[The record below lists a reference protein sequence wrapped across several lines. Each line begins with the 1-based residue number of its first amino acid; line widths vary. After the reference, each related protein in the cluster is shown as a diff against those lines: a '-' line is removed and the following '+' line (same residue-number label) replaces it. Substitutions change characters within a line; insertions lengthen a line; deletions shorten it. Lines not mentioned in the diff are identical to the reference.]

1 MLRMETRAMVR
12 EAAWVARCVGR
23 GEWAP
28 LADDDLEE
36 LATRLSIRKYEPGSQ
51 LFAQGQ
57 SPDGVF
63 IVRDGRVELV
73 WRGPMRRR
81 LIVQILHPGDVEGDI
96 CTILSIPPPYS
107 ARAVDLVETLV
118 ITQADLETLLATRP
132 QVSRRWLSSVAA
144 RLVHAQRRIL
154 QLQDH
159 DVREKVARLI
169 LDEARDGVVELPQ
182 ESLAA
187 LLSVR
192 RQTVNSVLRE
202 FERAGLVRISYRLV
216 RIEDPGGLEA
226 VAGRPSTD
234 APAA

>member
-1 MLRMETRAMVR
+1 MLRTETRPMVR

-23 GEWAP
+23 GDWAP
-28 LADDDLEE
+28 LSNDDLEE
-36 LATRLSIRKYEPGSQ
+36 LATRLSARAYEPGAQ

-63 IVRDGRVELV
+63 IVRAGRVELV

-96 CTILSIPPPYS
+96 GIILSMPPPYS
-107 ARAVDLVETLV
+107 ARALEVVEALV
-118 ITQADLETLLATRP
+118 ITPSDLETLLARP
-132 QVSRRWLSSVAA
+132 RVSRRWLSSVAA

-159 DVREKVARLI
+159 DVREKVALLL
-169 LDEARDGVVELPQ
+169 LDEARDGAVELPQ

-192 RQTVNSVLRE
+192 RQTVNAVLRE

-216 RIEDPGGLEA
+216 RIEDPAGLEE
-226 VAGRPSTD
+226 VGGRRPSD

>member
-1 MLRMETRAMVR
+1 MVR

-23 GEWAP
+23 GDWAP
-28 LADDDLEE
+28 LANDDLDE
-36 LATRLSIRKYEPGSQ
+36 LAARLSIRTYEPGSQ
-51 LFAQGQ
+51 VFAQGQ
-57 SPDGVF
+57 SPDGVY

-81 LIVQILHPGDVEGDI
+81 LIVQILHSGDVEGDI

-107 ARAVDLVETLV
+107 ARALDRVDALL
-118 ITQADLETLLATRP
+118 ITPTDLETLLATRP
-132 QVSRRWLSSVAA
+132 QVSRRWLSSVSA

-159 DVREKVARLI
+159 DVREKVAMLL
-169 LDEARDGVVELPQ
+169 LDEARDGAVELPQ

-192 RQTVNSVLRE
+192 RQTVNTVLRE

-216 RIEDPGGLEA
+216 RIEDPAGLEA
-226 VAGRPSTD
+226 VGGRRPSD

>member
-1 MLRMETRAMVR
+1 MLRTETSSMAR

-23 GEWAP
+23 GDWAP
-28 LADDDLEE
+28 LGNGDIEE
-36 LATRLSIRKYEPGSQ
+36 LATRLAIRTYEPGSQ
-51 LFAQGQ
+51 LFAQGH

-81 LIVQILHPGDVEGDI
+81 LIVQILHPGDIEGDI
-96 CTILSIPPPYS
+96 GTILSIPPPYS
-107 ARAVDLVETLV
+107 ARALDRVEALV
-118 ITQADLETLLATRP
+118 ITSSDLEALLSQRP

-144 RLVHAQRRIL
+144 RLVHAQQRIL

-159 DVREKVARLI
+159 DVRQKVAMLL
-169 LDEARDGVVELPQ
+169 LDEERGGVVELPQ

-192 RQTVNSVLRE
+192 RQTVNATLRGLE
-202 FERAGLVRISYRLV
+202 QAGFVRISYRLV
-216 RIEDPGGLEA
+216 RIEDPAALA
-226 VAGRPSTD
+226 SIAGRPTSSV
-234 APAA
+234 PAA